1 MMRLIGLMLLLVGVN
16 TFADNHL
23 LPVVAIENYFSS
35 FNKEDRDALNEA
47 ADSPFIFV
55 IGGEPR
61 AYDRY
66 GDAVDFEGLKASGWS
81 YSLINSK
88 ELIYSDDLTAAVRMN
103 FSRFNESDEV
113 ISTTDSVYLL
123 VRRDGEWKVKG
134 GFLNGTLTLGK

>member
-1 MMRLIGLMLLLVGVN
+1 MLLLVGVN

-35 FNKEDRDALNEA
+35 FNKEDRDGLNEA

-61 AYDRY
+61 SYDRY

>member
-35 FNKEDRDALNEA
+35 FNKEDRDGLNEA

-61 AYDRY
+61 SYDRY

>member
-1 MMRLIGLMLLLVGVN
+1 MRLIGLMLLLVGVN
-16 TFADNHL
+16 TVADNHL
-23 LPVVAIENYFSS
+23 SPVVAIENYFSF

-61 AYDRY
+61 SYDRY
-66 GDAVDFEGLKASGWS
+66 GDAVDFEGLKESGWS

-113 ISTTDSVYLL
+113 ISTTDSLYLL

>member
-1 MMRLIGLMLLLVGVN
+1 MRLIGLMLLLVGVN

-35 FNKEDRDALNEA
+35 FNKEDRDGLNEA

-61 AYDRY
+61 SYDRY